1 MANNTI
7 ADATVQLAAG
17 TEKAVTAID
26 SLSNAGFKNSKILE
40 SMAAAG
46 KSASGAIG
54 DLFGS
59 FSKLAGGLDLS
70 IFQSINSALTSA
82 VTIAANVA
90 DGYDSI
96 DEGLRGFGQEQFRIA
111 GSIGATFEESE
122 KFVRSYREIIKAN
135 SELSRDGLYIGSDD
149 VKETIKTLQTAGIS
163 IDDLSK
169 KVEVFGVKMSYAQA
183 MAAQAKAM
191 GMTIAD
197 YDSKIAAMVRKS
209 GLSMDD
215 SMKLMAA
222 SQDIARD
229 TGLTVDEVTK
239 SLDGASSGFQ
249 RMGTT
254 MDFGRPILRGFAESV
269 KDVGL
274 GIAQAGDLASEFSKS
289 LINIVNNPALAYIT
303 SLKGGLSTGTGGGVL
318 NPSIQMQSKMMD
330 QTPGAQ
336 AELARSL
343 SAGMRDT
350 LKSFTGSDII
360 TVKKAA
366 ESPELQTK
374 FYTQQQMLGSTFGIS
389 DTMTQNR
396 VLEYLEKL
404 EEATYAGDDE
414 MAAGIEK
421 QIQETLSAND
431 KTFSLQEK
439 MSQSMEKT
447 VILLQDQA
455 QILKL
460 QFTQQLKAAGL
471 TGDSLTKQLRSFDK
485 EISKGVIKYDE
496 QAGDELIKT
505 LVGLDAS
512 TRASADKTASIPPA
526 TQGPDSGAQ
535 IGTSKSTGSQGV
547 TNQIGGTLNIVIT
560 QPQGMEANVTYDGLG
575 SSPGNVTF
583 RKSGSK

>member
-1 MANNTI
+1 MSDSIEDT
-7 ADATVQLAAG
+7 AT
-17 TEKAVTAID
+17 KAVSAID
-26 SLSNAGFKNSKILE
+26 ALSNAGFKNSKILE
-40 SMAAAG
+40 SMLTAAN
-46 KSASGAIG
+46 SASKTVGS
-54 DLFGS
+54 LFMS
-59 FSKLAGGLDLS
+59 LS
-70 IFQSINSALTSA
+70 SLSGIDSSGFQSANTALMSAIST
-82 VTIAANVA
+82 AAKVV
-90 DGYDSI
+90 DGYDSM
-96 DEGLRGFGQEQFRIA
+96 DEGLRGFGKEQFKIA

-122 KFVRSYREIIKAN
+122 KFAKSYRGIIQAN

-149 VKETIKTLQTAGIS
+149 VKETITTLQTAGIS
-163 IDDLSK
+163 IDDLAK
-169 KVEVFGVKMSYAQA
+169 KIDVFGAKMSYAQA
-183 MAAQAKAM
+183 MAAQARAM

-197 YDSKIAAMVRKS
+197 YDSKIAAMVRKN
-209 GLSMDD
+209 GLTMDD

-222 SQDIARD
+222 SQQIARD

-303 SLKGGLSTGTGGGVL
+303 SLKGGLSMGSGGGIL

-343 SAGMRDT
+343 SEGMRDT
-350 LKSFTGSDII
+350 LKAFTGSDII

-374 FYTQQQMLGSTFGIS
+374 FYTQQQMLGSTYGIN
-389 DTMTQNR
+389 DAMTQNR

-404 EEATYAGDDE
+404 GEATYAGDDE
-414 MAAGIEK
+414 MASGIEK
-421 QIQETLSAND
+421 QIQETLNAND
-431 KTFSLQEK
+431 KTFGIQEK

-460 QFTQQLKAAGL
+460 QFIQQLKSRGL
-471 TGDSLTKQLRSFDK
+471 DGSDLIKQLRSADK
-485 EISKGVIKYDE
+485 VIESARGTYSKKVVDDEIKSFMDG
-496 QAGDELIKT
+496 
-505 LVGLDAS
+505 LVDLQAS
-512 TRASADKTASIPPA
+512 TKTSADKTATIPPA
-526 TQGPDSGAQ
+526 TADGDSAQ
-535 IGTSKSTGSQGV
+535 FGSSEVAQQSA
-547 TNQIGGTLNIVIT
+547 TTQIGGTLNINLIEPKNGWTAEVDYEGIGSNPGRVIVNK
-560 QPQGMEANVTYDGLG
+560 PKP
-575 SSPGNVTF
+575 SGN
-583 RKSGSK
+583 